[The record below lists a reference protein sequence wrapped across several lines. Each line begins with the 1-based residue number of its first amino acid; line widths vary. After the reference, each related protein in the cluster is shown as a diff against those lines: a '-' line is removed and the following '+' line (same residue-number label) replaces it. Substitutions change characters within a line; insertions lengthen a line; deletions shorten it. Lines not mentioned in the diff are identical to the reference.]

1 MLDIIS
7 FISRI
12 SFQKFLLKWKSKTD
26 SAASDESTQRALIS
40 TKRRT
45 YNLDTQCHRPFSCK
59 KIYLKEYL
67 CFACPQAL
75 SSSLCFFWKSLD
87 SRSFSTKKNN
97 YPLMSQSSVC
107 SSHATCLLINFQE
120 DKMGL
125 WWKKKEKTRGLFW
138 RIHREMF

>member
-1 MLDIIS
+1 MYRNGRRFLRKGFDLLYSLVVLDIIS

-75 SSSLCFFWKSLD
+75 SSSLRFWKSLD
-87 SRSFSTKKNN
+87 SRSFDKKKQ
-97 YPLMSQSSVC
+97 P
-107 SSHATCLLINFQE
+107 SSHVLVMQLVFN
-120 DKMGL
+120 
-125 WWKKKEKTRGLFW
+125 
-138 RIHREMF
+138 